1 MRIVVGLALA
11 AAFFAALVISLR
23 NQAQVECEVCIE
35 FRGRSECRTNL
46 AVDRDRAVL
55 EATANACALLAGGV
69 TDGIQCS
76 STPPRSVQCKGD

>member
-11 AAFFAALVISLR
+11 AVFFVALVVSLR
-23 NQAQVECEVCIE
+23 NQAQAECEVCIE
-35 FRGRSECRTNL
+35 FRGRTECRTNL
-46 AVDRDRAVL
+46 AIDRERAVL

-76 STPPRSVQCKGD
+76 NTPPRSVSCRED